1 MTIIRG
7 IAGVRKAIL
16 AHRVAISVAA
26 LALGSMPVAA
36 PAAAVPA
43 SAARTITVDLRAP
56 TTARNRMAA
65 MAIGS
70 DHPGTLLREDSL
82 AQLQTAQKELRFRY
96 IRFHNIFADQ
106 LGTYRVVDGKPVY
119 DWRGIDR
126 LYDRL
131 LGMGLKPLVELGFTP
146 DAMKTSPQT
155 IFYWKGN
162 TSHPQPAAWTALV
175 DAFVRHVVARYGAAE
190 VRSWYFEFWN
200 EPNLAG
206 FWEKADQKAYFDYYG
221 RTVRTI
227 KAIDPALRVGGPST
241 AGADWVPEFLD
252 YAAREKLPV
261 DFVTTH
267 TYGVDGGFL
276 DEKGESDNKLS
287 PDPDAIVKDVLKVRR
302 QMDAAGHKNM
312 PLFFTE
318 WSTSYSPRDA
328 IHDDYLSAAYI
339 LSKLR
344 RTEGAAQAMSYWTYS
359 DLFEEPGPQTR
370 PFEGGFGLMT
380 PQGVRKAAWFA
391 YKYLNDLGDRELPTG
406 DDESIATVKDGNVQV
421 LAWRHVLPDQPVSN
435 RPFFTKVRVPA
446 QAAPLDV
453 RIGGLKPGSYR
464 VRIRRT
470 GFRQN
475 DAYTAYLEMGRP
487 DRLSAVQLQRLQA
500 LTADSPTTETVRA
513 GADGVAHLRLPMR
526 DQDVVMAELVR

>member
-1 MTIIRG
+1 M
-7 IAGVRKAIL
+7 
-16 AHRVAISVAA
+16 
-26 LALGSMPVAA
+26 
-36 PAAAVPA
+36 
-43 SAARTITVDLRAP
+43 
-56 TTARNRMAA
+56 
-65 MAIGS
+65 
-70 DHPGTLLREDSL
+70 
-82 AQLQTAQKELRFRY
+82 
-96 IRFHNIFADQ
+96 
-106 LGTYRVVDGKPVY
+106 
-119 DWRGIDR
+119 
-126 LYDRL
+126 
-131 LGMGLKPLVELGFTP
+131 
-146 DAMKTSPQT
+146 
-155 IFYWKGN
+155 
-162 TSHPQPAAWTALV
+162 
-175 DAFVRHVVARYGAAE
+175 
-190 VRSWYFEFWN
+190 
-200 EPNLAG
+200 
-206 FWEKADQKAYFDYYG
+206 
-221 RTVRTI
+221 
-227 KAIDPALRVGGPST
+227 
-241 AGADWVPEFLD
+241 PEFLD

-302 QMDAAGHKNM
+302 QMDAAGHTDM

-391 YKYLNDLGDRELPTG
+391 YKYLNDLGDQELPTG
-406 DDESIATVKDGNVQV
+406 DGESIATVKDGNVQV

-487 DRLSAVQLQRLQA
+487 DRLSAAQLQRLQA